1 MPAHGTDD
9 NAALV
14 QLRAFLAQEDLEPN
28 TQLPPE
34 RELAAHLGVTRGA
47 LRKALAQLEAEGQ
60 VWRHVGKGTF
70 VGRRPDEEPGSLAE
84 ITSATNPSE
93 VMRAR
98 ILFEPELARE
108 AALHATDADV
118 RRMRICL
125 ARSRDAETWRQYES
139 WDNTLHRTI
148 AMAAKNPVL
157 LALFDHLNAIRR
169 SVVWGRLRPE
179 RAGPPSSHHSFREH
193 ERLVAAIAER
203 DMEGAAEAMRDH
215 LNSVAYHL
223 LNGRVG
229 RVPGGDRAAA
239 ERQARPRP

>member
-1 MPAHGTDD
+1 MPADGTDD
-9 NAALV
+9 NAALI
-14 QLRAFLAQEDLEPN
+14 QLRAYLAQRDLQQN
-28 TQLPPE
+28 AQLPPE
-34 RELAAHLGVTRGA
+34 REFSLQLGITRGA

-70 VGRRPDEEPGSLAE
+70 VGGRPVEEPGSLAE
-84 ITSATNPSE
+84 ITGSTNPSE

-118 RRMRICL
+118 RQMHACL
-125 ARSRDAETWRQYES
+125 ARSRDAESWRQYES

-169 SVVWGRLRPE
+169 AVVWGRLRAE

-193 ERLVAAIAER
+193 ELIVAAIADR
-203 DMEGAAEAMRDH
+203 DMEGAADAMRDH
-215 LNSVAYHL
+215 LNSVAFKL

-229 RVPGGDRAAA
+229 RTRTTDPVVA
-239 ERQARPRP
+239 ER

>member
-1 MPAHGTDD
+1 MPGDGTDD
-9 NAALV
+9 NAALI
-14 QLRAFLAQEDLEPN
+14 QLRAYLAQQDLQPN
-28 TQLPPE
+28 AQLPPE
-34 RELAAHLGVTRGA
+34 RELAVQLGVTRGA

-60 VWRHVGKGTF
+60 LWRHVGKGTF
-70 VGRRPDEEPGSLAE
+70 VGGRPAEEPGSLAE

-118 RRMRICL
+118 RQMLTCL
-125 ARSRDAETWRQYES
+125 ARSRDAESWRQYES

-169 SVVWGRLRPE
+169 AVVWGRLRVE

-193 ERLVAAIAER
+193 ERLVAAIADR
-203 DMEGAAEAMRDH
+203 DMDGAADAMRDH
-215 LNSVAYHL
+215 LNSVAFNL

-229 RVPGGDRAAA
+229 RIRSEDQLAADR
-239 ERQARPRP
+239 